1 MILLWPVRPAVAWAR
16 LAQAG
21 LLASRPAGTHSA
33 TFDKKVHKP
42 DAHWTLAVTRV
53 KRANHDEKQEK
64 YLYLVF
70 FYVFY
75 IFCSFYPEAYNFS

>member
-1 MILLWPVRPAVAWAR
+1 MSVLYGRR
-16 LAQAG
+16 N
-21 LLASRPAGTHSA
+21 LLALVEIALTDLSKYGGVTHSA

-53 KRANHDEKQEK
+53 KRANHDENQEK

-70 FYVFY
+70 FYVFF
-75 IFCSFYPEAYNFS
+75 IFCSFYPHAYDFS

>member
-1 MILLWPVRPAVAWAR
+1 MDDPYPRGGYA
-16 LAQAG
+16 
-21 LLASRPAGTHSA
+21 THSA

-70 FYVFY
+70 FYVFF
-75 IFCSFYPEAYNFS
+75 IFCSFYPEAYDFS